1 VTARKWTT
9 LCCLL
14 AHLGGVVLTPGVFA
28 QTIPENPPAPETG
41 DEEDTWL
48 DDRSWLVSSEDSPDV
63 EFEESEKNYTFGIIG
78 SAVGLVAGV
87 GLAVWVK
94 READKRYDEYL
105 ITADTDQ
112 QVELFDS
119 AQRYDRATII
129 GWGLAQVS
137 FVALLYFL
145 TREGGQD
152 LVPVEGEP
160 LVRTY
165 QDGVELGFRFTP

>member
-1 VTARKWTT
+1 MMVRKWIA
-9 LCCLL
+9 LGCVL
-14 AHLGGVVLTPGVFA
+14 AHLGGVALAPGLGA
-28 QTIPENPPAPETG
+28 QTIPEHPPVEEAG
-41 DEEDTWL
+41 DEEDIWL
-48 DDRSWLVSSEDSPDV
+48 DDRSWLVSSEDPPEI
-63 EFEESEKNYTFGIIG
+63 EFEEETKSYTFGIIG

-94 READKRYDEYL
+94 READERYDQYL
-105 ITADTDQ
+105 VTADTEEQ
-112 QVELFDS
+112 TRLFNS

-145 TREGGQD
+145 TREGEQE
-152 LVPVEGEP
+152 LIPVEGEP

-165 QDGVELGFRFTP
+165 RDGVELGFRFTP

>member
-1 VTARKWTT
+1 MTVRRWAA

-14 AHLGGVVLTPGVFA
+14 AHLGGVILAPGAFA
-28 QTIPENPPAPETG
+28 QAIPENPPSPETG
-41 DEEDTWL
+41 DEEDIWL
-48 DDRSWLVSSEDSPDV
+48 DDRSWLVSSEDPPEI
-63 EFEESEKNYTFGIIG
+63 EFEESKKSYTFGIIG

-94 READKRYDEYL
+94 READERYDEYL
-105 ITADTDQ
+105 ITADTNQ
-112 QVELFDS
+112 QAELFNS

-145 TREGGQD
+145 TREGAQE
-152 LVPVEGEP
+152 LIPVEGEP

-165 QDGVELGFRFTP
+165 EDGVELGFRFTP

>member
-1 VTARKWTT
+1 MTVRKWTS

-14 AHLGGVVLTPGVFA
+14 AHLGGSALAPAALA
-28 QTIPENPPAPETG
+28 QTIPEDPPAGKAG
-41 DEEDTWL
+41 DEDDIWL
-48 DDRSWLVSSEDSPDV
+48 DDRSWLVSSEDPPEI
-63 EFEESEKNYTFGIIG
+63 EFEEPRKNYTFGIIG

-94 READKRYDEYL
+94 READERYDRYL
-105 ITADTDQ
+105 VTADTEE
-112 QVELFDS
+112 QVKLFDS

-137 FVALLYFL
+137 FISLLYFL